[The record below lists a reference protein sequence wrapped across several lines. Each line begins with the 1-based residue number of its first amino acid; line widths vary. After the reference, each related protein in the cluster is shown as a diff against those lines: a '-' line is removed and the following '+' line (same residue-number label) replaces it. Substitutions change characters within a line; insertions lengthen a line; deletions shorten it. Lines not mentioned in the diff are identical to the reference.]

1 MIDAEKIV
9 DDNES
14 AVFFD
19 VEKCQFVKK
28 VQKNICYNFKYK
40 FIKQGQL

>member
-14 AVFFD
+14 AVFF
-19 VEKCQFVKK
+19 VCQKVSVCEKNYEYSMV
-28 VQKNICYNFKYK
+28 
-40 FIKQGQL
+40 